1 MMMQG
6 CIFLKIR
13 TVHIHWI
20 LCMCLVGILVCC
32 PPIIPL
38 VHSQCWEG
46 TAGKTAGFA
55 NSSRVYHH
63 TCTCLDF

>member
-32 PPIIPL
+32 PRPVP
-38 VHSQCWEG
+38 
-46 TAGKTAGFA
+46 
-55 NSSRVYHH
+55 YP
-63 TCTCLDF
+63 